1 MSVVKTRDVVFDRGE
16 LAARLARVRAA
27 MDRDGIE
34 LLVLSDPCNIYYLTG
49 YDAWSFY
56 TPQALLVGPDG
67 EPLWFGRQ
75 MDTTG
80 VGMTTWLETDSI
92 LGYPDALVQNPPAH
106 PFTDLA
112 EHLRARGWDRL
123 AIGVEMHSYYFSAGS
138 FDVLQREL
146 PQARWRDASLLVNWA
161 RFIKSP
167 AEIALLRQ
175 AGQLLTR
182 SMLAGIETL
191 GDGVREDAA
200 VARIYASQIAD
211 GDGPGGAYTSS
222 PAFVMSGE
230 RTATPHLPWTER
242 ALTRGTAVNF
252 ELMGNRRRY
261 QVTQGR
267 TIHIGPAPE
276 PLRRLEGILLDAIA
290 DVLGFIRP
298 GVTCGEVADRLQA
311 ALARNGIVKESR
323 CGYSQ
328 GIAYPPTGGELTA
341 SFRKGDRTELQAGAV
356 MHFLPA
362 LWQDQHSLVISE
374 PLVVTDSGCEC
385 LCSTPRQLFVR
396 D

>member
-1 MSVVKTRDVVFDRGE
+1 
-16 LAARLARVRAA
+16 
-27 MDRDGIE
+27 
-34 LLVLSDPCNIYYLTG
+34 
-49 YDAWSFY
+49 
-56 TPQALLVGPDG
+56 
-67 EPLWFGRQ
+67 
-75 MDTTG
+75 
-80 VGMTTWLETDSI
+80 
-92 LGYPDALVQNPPAH
+92 
-106 PFTDLA
+106 
-112 EHLRARGWDRL
+112 
-123 AIGVEMHSYYFSAGS
+123 
-138 FDVLQREL
+138 
-146 PQARWRDASLLVNWA
+146 
-161 RFIKSP
+161 
-167 AEIALLRQ
+167 
-175 AGQLLTR
+175 
-182 SMLAGIETL
+182 
-191 GDGVREDAA
+191 
-200 VARIYASQIAD
+200 
-211 GDGPGGAYTSS
+211 
-222 PAFVMSGE
+222 MSGE